1 MSYWSLWPEEYGSQ
15 VPQPRS
21 HSLSHSKS
29 NVLSPKVLTR
39 ALRLK
44 RGRNQVPTARGG
56 GLPDKSTDGCPLRG
70 GQGSKSGL
78 LPIWPTDH
86 LDSVVQSSLFPKQ
99 QILQGRGVGGDGLWV
114 SCGSAGPWLT
124 LCQQKNPLQDVCY
137 RLQTWDLGKM
147 PTEHLLT
154 TLAESQPFWHQ
165 NLPSCS
171 AGVGCLTRRS

>member
-1 MSYWSLWPEEYGSQ
+1 MGRALWVNLCPMSYWSLWPEEYGSQ

-21 HSLSHSKS
+21 HPLSHSKS
-29 NVLSPKVLTR
+29 NVLFPKVLTR

-86 LDSVVQSSLFPKQ
+86 LDSVLQSSLFPKQ
-99 QILQGRGVGGDGLWV
+99 QILQGRGVGEDGLWV
-114 SCGSAGPWLT
+114 PCGSAGPWLSR
-124 LCQQKNPLQDVCY
+124 PLYANRRIHLRMSATVS
-137 RLQTWDLGKM
+137 RLGIWERCPLSIF
-147 PTEHLLT
+147 
-154 TLAESQPFWHQ
+154 SQP
-165 NLPSCS
+165 
-171 AGVGCLTRRS
+171 